1 MIKIIRYSLFAFVF
15 GATFL
20 AMSVTETH
28 AQLSEILR
36 RMEDHNKSIQSIKAG
51 VTMTKHNPQLNVSD
65 VTVGTTSYLPKD
77 GKRVMYARI
86 DWTQPQE
93 ESIVVI
99 GDAYQLYRPRMK
111 QVITGKVGKAKNS
124 SSIGG
129 ALGFMSMSREQL
141 RANYDVT
148 YIGEVTISGGVKTWH
163 LQLTPLKHTSYKSA
177 ELWVDGNG
185 MPLQSK
191 IIEHNNDSTTVLLSN
206 IRKNDTIKTSI
217 FKLDLPRGVKEV
229 KA

>member
-1 MIKIIRYSLFAFVF
+1 MTKIIRYSLLAVVF
-15 GATFL
+15 GTTFF
-20 AMSVTETH
+20 AISVTETH

-36 RMEDHNKSIQSIKAG
+36 RMELNNKSIQSIKAG

-65 VTVGTTSYLPKD
+65 VTVGTTSYLPKAD
-77 GKRVMYARI
+77 KRVMYARV

-148 YIGEVTISGGVKTWH
+148 YIGEVQIGGGAKTWH
-163 LQLTPLKHTSYKSA
+163 LQLTPLKQTSYKSA

-206 IRKNDTIKTSI
+206 IKKNDTIKTSI